1 MDEITKDV
9 DLEQLLKDTLK
20 SEETESSVA
29 SDEKTVDE
37 PEVTKTEEV
46 IDESKEEPSL
56 RAQDRIRKLVD
67 ENKNL
72 KGEDLPYN
80 SVDEFLAAIEDAPSR
95 QLLETYNKLQQ
106 RETMSK
112 LDPVLKDS
120 QSKKFDEEVE
130 ALVEKLPELKAHLSD
145 MKKTYMRNPS
155 QSIRALASETVLDIV
170 LSKVK
175 PAETKTAQPARGN
188 LEASMDMDKE
198 DLYDLLGSLKPN

>member
-37 PEVTKTEEV
+37 TEVTKTEEV